1 VIIYGPLDVPSQT
14 PLHASEM
21 YAKNLFNFL
30 SLMVKDGEFK
40 PDWEDEVIAGALLT
54 KDGEITHQQVKEAV
68 EK

>member
-1 VIIYGPLDVPSQT
+1 
-14 PLHASEM
+14 M

-30 SLMVKDGEFK
+30 SQMIKDGEFK

-54 KDGEITHQQVKEAV
+54 KDGEITNQQVKEAV